1 MLCSGLL
8 EEWGS
13 EVQKATPS
21 SSPPELL
28 CWTYLGVTIWTY
40 FFLWVGL
47 LLSFILSSFFF
58 FFCSFHFKLY
68 YGQPLTAMITIK
80 MVRFVLLVLLE
91 GFSSST
97 LCVSFFL
104 KAPVV
109 PAPAQLEHLELILGL
124 PGLSP
129 TLVFEVCV
137 LPRLKPISPPLKVS
151 AGWY

>member
-1 MLCSGLL
+1 MLGPSRRVGEWSSEGHPLFFSSRTFVLDISRCDYMNLLFLMSGLASFL
-8 EEWGS
+8 Y
-13 EVQKATPS
+13 P
-21 SSPPELL
+21 
-28 CWTYLGVTIWTY
+28 
-40 FFLWVGL
+40 FFL
-47 LLSFILSSFFF
+47 FF

-68 YGQPLTAMITIK
+68 YGQPLSAMITIK